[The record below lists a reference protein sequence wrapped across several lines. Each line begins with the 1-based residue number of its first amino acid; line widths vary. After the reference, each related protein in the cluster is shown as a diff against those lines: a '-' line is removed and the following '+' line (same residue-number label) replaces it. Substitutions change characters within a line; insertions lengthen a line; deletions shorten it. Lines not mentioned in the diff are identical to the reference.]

1 MHGIDKGKVCR
12 EVEVKG
18 YSGTLCFLLIF
29 SVTLKLLKK
38 KWSVLNKQP
47 CHILLSYIFTE
58 FKTHMI
64 QYQFFHGG
72 GGVG

>member
-1 MHGIDKGKVCR
+1 MLSANFFCNP
-12 EVEVKG
+12 E
-18 YSGTLCFLLIF
+18 TAQ
-29 SVTLKLLKK
+29 K

-58 FKTHMI
+58 FKTHVI